1 MSQVHFSNN
10 KVSLPLNMMH
20 RTCRR
25 SMEKLNIYDSNTS
38 PSISSKPQLPPPLP
52 PPRKNR
58 RHLYNGETFE
68 RYHFLCNMKRH
79 RTDPIYAATP
89 MFSTI
94 PQSTPVKHTRTLLG
108 AYIPSYIIKPLP
120 IQSPM
125 STTSPE
131 LSNANKIDDAE
142 RDRNKNNDQNASD
155 GDKNRDVDD
164 DDDDDQGNS
173 SSSSDDIGI
182 DDIINNDD
190 DVIDDNDNDQGMNN
204 ENRLRSMTS
213 TKSSHDD
220 TTVVLPS
227 TTPVK
232 YSSTD
237 RNCKTVPEPPACP
250 LDIGDLFSKPSD
262 PNDKPNL
269 EKLKQHIILEGHLT
283 ECAALRIIENG
294 ATLLRAEPTL
304 LHIDAPLTICGD
316 IHGQLYDLVKLFE
329 VGGSPANTRY
339 LFLGDYVDRGYFGVE
354 CVLYLWSL
362 KIHYPNT
369 FFLLRG
375 NHECR
380 HLTEYFT
387 FKQECLIKYTEKVY
401 DACMTAFDCLPLAAV
416 MNNQFLCVHGGL
428 SPEVQTLDDIKQLDR
443 FHEPPVHGAMCD
455 LLWSDPAED
464 YGNESGSLTLV
475 ATRRLSAPVKT
486 STSTATNPSTASLF
500 LPNGTR
506 GCSYFYTYAAVN
518 EFLVRNQ
525 ILSVIRAHEAQDIG
539 YRMYKKSPETG
550 FPSLITLFSAPNY
563 CDVYQNKAAIMKY
576 ENNVVNIRQ
585 FNCSPHPYW
594 LPNFMNVF
602 SWSLPFVGE
611 KINDVLLK
619 ILNICTDEEL
629 AECDEHIN
637 SLIERNQIEQRRE
650 QIRSKIRAVGKVAKT
665 YQTLRELS
673 ENVVTLRGLTP
684 SNSITEINKEITEE
698 AEVAASILR
707 EKVKSPKERFS
718 KVKILDQANERM
730 PPSRTTN
737 PLGGSSVA
745 ERIKQASN
753 ATQPAEALK
762 KEMPSKAFTNATT
775 QGIVKMRRESY
786 AGVPN
791 SERARSSTP
800 VVDLPKLVTGPSAP
814 SSNK

>member
-1 MSQVHFSNN
+1 
-10 KVSLPLNMMH
+10 
-20 RTCRR
+20 
-25 SMEKLNIYDSNTS
+25 
-38 PSISSKPQLPPPLP
+38 
-52 PPRKNR
+52 
-58 RHLYNGETFE
+58 
-68 RYHFLCNMKRH
+68 
-79 RTDPIYAATP
+79 
-89 MFSTI
+89 
-94 PQSTPVKHTRTLLG
+94 
-108 AYIPSYIIKPLP
+108 
-120 IQSPM
+120 
-125 STTSPE
+125 
-131 LSNANKIDDAE
+131 
-142 RDRNKNNDQNASD
+142 
-155 GDKNRDVDD
+155 
-164 DDDDDQGNS
+164 
-173 SSSSDDIGI
+173 
-182 DDIINNDD
+182 
-190 DVIDDNDNDQGMNN
+190 
-204 ENRLRSMTS
+204 MTS
-213 TKSSHDD
+213 TKSSLDD
-220 TTVVLPS
+220 TTVVLSP

-237 RNCKTVPEPPACP
+237 RNCKTVPEPPACL
-250 LDIGDLFSKPSD
+250 LDIGDLFSKPFD

-269 EKLKQHIILEGHLT
+269 EKLKQHIILEGRLT
-283 ECAALRIIENG
+283 ECAALRIIKNG

-339 LFLGDYVDRGYFGVE
+339 LFLGDYVDRGYFGIE
-354 CVLYLWSL
+354 CILYLWSL
-362 KIHYPNT
+362 KIHYPKT

-428 SPEVQTLDDIKQLDR
+428 SPEVHTLDDIKQLDR
-443 FHEPPVHGAMCD
+443 FHEPPAYGAMCD

-464 YGNESGSLTLV
+464 YGNESESLTLV
-475 ATRRLSAPVKT
+475 ATRRLSAPAK
-486 STSTATNPSTASLF
+486 TSTATNLSSASLF

-506 GCSYFYTYAAVN
+506 GCSYFYTYAAIN

-585 FNCSPHPYW
+585 FNYSPHPYW

-611 KINDVLLK
+611 KISDVLLK
-619 ILNICTDEEL
+619 ILNICTDQEL
-629 AECDEHIN
+629 AEYDEHIN
-637 SLIERNQIEQRRE
+637 SLIERSQIEQRKE
-650 QIRSKIRAVGKVAKT
+650 QIRSKIRVVGKVAKT

-684 SNSITEINKEITEE
+684 SNSITEINKDITEE

-707 EKVKSPKERFS
+707 EKAKSPKERFSKVKILDQANEPKSPKERFS

-737 PLGGSSVA
+737 ILGGPSVA
-745 ERIKQASN
+745 ERIKRASN

-762 KEMPSKAFTNATT
+762 KEMPSKAFTGVTT
-775 QGIVKMRRESY
+775 RGIVKMRRESY
-786 AGVPN
+786 AGVPS
-791 SERARSSTP
+791 SERARSPTP
-800 VVDLPKLVTGPSAP
+800 VVDLPKLVNGPSAP
-814 SSNK
+814 SS